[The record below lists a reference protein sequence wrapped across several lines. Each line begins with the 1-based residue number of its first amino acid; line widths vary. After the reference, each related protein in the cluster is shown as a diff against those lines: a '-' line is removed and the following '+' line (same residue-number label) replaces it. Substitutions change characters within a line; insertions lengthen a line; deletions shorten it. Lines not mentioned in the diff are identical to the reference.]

1 MNRPVLAVLLCSCV
15 LLFGFAAVPGS
26 VAGQDGTAER
36 SLNTTTV
43 SPGGTVEVTVTAD
56 LGGPASVDFADAWG
70 PAAAET
76 SVVSVSFE
84 RAGLGITAAEEVAL
98 FSEGEVTA
106 DSVEIVY
113 TLSVPADAD
122 PGTVYEWLPAQDGD
136 GSFLS
141 VGDDNRPIGGDQ
153 SFEVAGDD
161 GTGGDDDGG
170 TDDGSD
176 GTGDDG
182 GSDGTG
188 GDDGGSDGT
197 GGDGDGSDGTGGDD
211 DGDGGTDDG
220 GDGSDGGDDGG
231 TDGGSDETGGGDEG
245 GNQTDDGSGDG
256 SGPGFGLVAVV
267 LGVALLSV
275 YLTRRSEST

>member
-1 MNRPVLAVLLCSCV
+1 VSGDGQVVTADAAPVLVSDTVPNTLIIGYGEHTGMNRPVFVVLLCSCV

-36 SLNTTTV
+36 SLNETTV
-43 SPGGTVEVTVTAD
+43 SPGATVEVTVTAD
-56 LGGPASVDFADAWG
+56 LGGVASVDFADAWG

-76 SVVSVSFE
+76 SVVSVSFD
-84 RAGLGITAAEEVAL
+84 RAGLGVTSTEEVAL

-122 PGTVYEWLPAQDGD
+122 PGTVYEWVPAQDGD

-141 VGDDNRPIGGDQ
+141 VGDDNRPIDGDQ

-161 GTGGDDDGG
+161 GDGG

-176 GTGDDG
+176 GNSGDDDGDG

-188 GDDGGSDGT
+188 DGDDESNGGDGGSDG
-197 GGDGDGSDGTGGDD
+197 GDGD
-211 DGDGGTDDG
+211 
-220 GDGSDGGDDGG
+220 
-231 TDGGSDETGGGDEG
+231 
-245 GNQTDDGSGDG
+245 NQTDDGDNESGDG

-275 YLTRRSEST
+275 SLTRRSEST